1 MATALIKLGMNLNK
15 LFRLGQKVIWAV
27 DAQLDKLTSYRLVL
41 YCLIADVVA
50 AILLSFSGQVPFK
63 WYQLLASAVF
73 LLIVCRATNWLLA
86 RSFNVPTNKES
97 DLITALIL
105 SLIINSASSFHGFL
119 VLAIAAVVAM
129 ASKYLLVIG
138 RRHIFNPAAFG
149 AVISGLLLSNYASWW
164 IGTAALLPVVA
175 LGGLAI
181 ERKTS
186 RLTMAAFFGS
196 LVFCLLVFT
205 NNGSLS
211 AAYHAFWSSLFN
223 SPLIFF
229 ISVMLIEPQTTPST
243 LKKYLPVAAVV
254 AAVFSLPQFHLT
266 LEEGLLFGNGLGFL
280 LEPNQRFKLTLWR
293 VEQNAQGIQ
302 SFLFR
307 SAEPL
312 VFKAGQYME
321 LTLPQNQSDSRGNR
335 RYFTIASSPT
345 ERGIRFS
352 LKLPPKMSA
361 FKRGLSALMPGDYL
375 LAAKLAG
382 SFTLPKNKDQK
393 LVFIA
398 GGIGITP
405 FRSIIQWLLD
415 SHQNRNIHLLYAATD
430 PAEFAFRDIFAKA
443 ARNGLKTDYL
453 VTTGKPAESGPVL
466 RGPLSAEVIK
476 TLVPDYPE
484 RLFYIS
490 GPYGMVKVAKLALLE
505 AGVSPRRIKQ
515 DYFPGYG

>member
-1 MATALIKLGMNLNK
+1 MNLNR
-15 LFRLGQKVIWAV
+15 LFRFGHKFIWAV
-27 DAQLDKLTSYRLVL
+27 DSQLDRLTSYRLVL
-41 YCLIADVVA
+41 YCLLANVLA
-50 AILLSFSGQVPFK
+50 AILFSFSNLVPFK
-63 WYQLLASAVF
+63 WYQILASVVF
-73 LLIVCRATNWLLA
+73 LLIVCRTTNWLLA
-86 RSFNVPTNKES
+86 KSFNVPTNKES

-105 SLIINSASSFHGFL
+105 SLIMNSASSFHGFL
-119 VLAIAAVVAM
+119 VLFVAAVAAM

-138 RRHIFNPAAFG
+138 RRHIFNPAALG
-149 AVISGLLLSNYASWW
+149 VVVSGLLLNSYVSWW

-181 ERKTS
+181 ERKMN
-186 RLTMAAFFGS
+186 RLTMAASFATFVFFLLVVVNHGS
-196 LVFCLLVFT
+196 LNV
-205 NNGSLS
+205 
-211 AAYHAFWSSLFN
+211 AYHAFWSSLFN
-223 SPLIFF
+223 SPLVFLTSI
-229 ISVMLIEPQTTPST
+229 MLIEPQTTPST

-254 AAVFSLPQFHLT
+254 AAVFSLPQTFLT
-266 LEEGLLFGNGLGFL
+266 LEGGLLLSNGLGFL
-280 LEPNQRFKLTLWR
+280 LEPSQRFKLTFR
-293 VEQNAQGIQ
+293 QAETNAKGIH
-302 SFLFR
+302 SFIFKPAKLL
-307 SAEPL
+307 A
-312 VFKAGQYME
+312 FKAGQYME

-335 RYFTIASSPT
+335 RFFTIASSPT
-345 ERGIRFS
+345 EPDIRFS

-375 LAAKLAG
+375 LAAKLTG

-393 LVFIA
+393 LAFIA

-415 SHQNRNIHLLYAATD
+415 SHQNRNIHLLYAATA

-453 VTTGKPAESGPVL
+453 ITTGKPAESGPVL

-490 GPYGMVKVAKLALLE
+490 GPYGMVKAAKLALLE